1 MAPGWHRPCLNSS
14 AVSEDASKTNEAPE
28 TEASGRERRVFRR
41 LPAEQLPVTAAFA
54 PGPDVRLVD
63 LSRGGARFECER
75 RLLPGSTVALRLV
88 TPDGTV
94 VVRGRVVR
102 SRIAKID
109 QTGLVYEVAAAFNE
123 TLTALADDAGAEAAP
138 ASDAPAAADD
148 APPSAEAS
156 ANDTDQWPEVITT
169 VTATVMQSSDE
180 LREIFNGNDW

>member
-1 MAPGWHRPCLNSS
+1 MSDESS
-14 AVSEDASKTNEAPE
+14 KAADSVESEAA
-28 TEASGRERRVFRR
+28 GRERRVFPR
-41 LPAEQLPVTAAFA
+41 LPADQLPVTAAFA

-88 TPDGTV
+88 TPDGAV

-109 QTGLVYEVAAAFNE
+109 QSGLVYEVAAAFNE
-123 TLTALADDAGAEAAP
+123 TLTALADDVAPKSAEAPAAP
-138 ASDAPAAADD
+138 AAVAAPEVSSESVDDGDPERWSD
-148 APPSAEAS
+148 
-156 ANDTDQWPEVITT
+156 VITT
-169 VTATVMQSSDE
+169 VTATVTQSTVE

>member
-1 MAPGWHRPCLNSS
+1 M
-14 AVSEDASKTNEAPE
+14 SEDVSKTDETPE
-28 TEASGRERRVFRR
+28 SEASGRERRVFRR
-41 LPAEQLPVTAAFA
+41 LAADQLPVTAAFA

-109 QTGLVYEVAAAFNE
+109 QSGLVYEVAAAFNE
-123 TLTALADDAGAEAAP
+123 TLTTLADDSGAEAAP
-138 ASDAPAAADD
+138 VAANASTAEGPE
-148 APPSAEAS
+148 PSVEAEAATGD
-156 ANDTDQWPEVITT
+156 ANQWPDVITT
-169 VTATVMQSSDE
+169 VTATVTQSSDE

>member
-1 MAPGWHRPCLNSS
+1 VAEESHKTPEAEETAP
-14 AVSEDASKTNEAPE
+14 T
-28 TEASGRERRVFRR
+28 GRDRRVFPRV
-41 LPAEQLPVTAAFA
+41 PAEQLPVTAGFA

-88 TPDGTV
+88 TPDGSL

-123 TLTALADDAGAEAAP
+123 NLAALAEEADQTAAAGSTAEEPPADESATSTEAASWP
-138 ASDAPAAADD
+138 DA
-148 APPSAEAS
+148 
-156 ANDTDQWPEVITT
+156 VTT
-169 VTATVMQSSDE
+169 VTATVTQSSNE
-180 LREIFNGNDW
+180 LREIFNGNEW

>member
-1 MAPGWHRPCLNSS
+1 
-14 AVSEDASKTNEAPE
+14 VSEDPSKTTESPE
-28 TEASGRERRVFRR
+28 TEASGRERRIHPR
-41 LPAEQLPVTAAFA
+41 LPADQLPFTAAFA
-54 PGPDVRLVD
+54 PGPDVRLID

-88 TPDGTV
+88 TPDGAV

-123 TLTALADDAGAEAAP
+123 TLTALADEQAPKAAATAAEP
-138 ASDAPAAADD
+138 TSPSEPAATDEVGADGD
-148 APPSAEAS
+148 
-156 ANDTDQWPEVITT
+156 PERWSVEITT
-169 VTATVMQSSDE
+169 FTATVTQSSVE

>member
-1 MAPGWHRPCLNSS
+1 MSDESTRAADS
-14 AVSEDASKTNEAPE
+14 VESEAT
-28 TEASGRERRVFRR
+28 GRERRVFPR
-41 LPAEQLPVTAAFA
+41 LPADQLPVTAAFA

-88 TPDGTV
+88 TPDGAV

-109 QTGLVYEVAAAFNE
+109 QSGLVYEVAAAFNE
-123 TLTALADDAGAEAAP
+123 TLTALADDVAQKAAEAPLGAP
-138 ASDAPAAADD
+138 TAATAPETGTDVAGEGDPERWAD
-148 APPSAEAS
+148 
-156 ANDTDQWPEVITT
+156 VITT
-169 VTATVMQSSDE
+169 VTATVTQSSVE

>member
-1 MAPGWHRPCLNSS
+1 M
-14 AVSEDASKTNEAPE
+14 SEDVSKTDETPE

-41 LPAEQLPVTAAFA
+41 LPAETLPVTAAFA

-109 QTGLVYEVAAAFNE
+109 QNGLVYEVAAAFNE
-123 TLTALADDAGAEAAP
+123 TLTALADDAGTEASA
-138 ASDAPAAADD
+138 ATSDAPAADD

-156 ANDTDQWPEVITT
+156 ASDTEPWPEVITT
-169 VTATVMQSSDE
+169 VTATVTQSSDE

>member
-1 MAPGWHRPCLNSS
+1 M
-14 AVSEDASKTNEAPE
+14 SEEPTKAAEPPE
-28 TEASGRERRVFRR
+28 SEASGRERRVFPR
-41 LPAEQLPVTAAFA
+41 LPADQLPVTAAFA

-88 TPDGTV
+88 TPDGAV

-109 QTGLVYEVAAAFNE
+109 QSGLVYEVAAAFNE
-123 TLTALADDAGAEAAP
+123 TLTALADDAAPQQATAPPEAASATEPQANPEAAP
-138 ASDAPAAADD
+138 DD
-148 APPSAEAS
+148 GDPERWAE
-156 ANDTDQWPEVITT
+156 VLTT
-169 VTATVMQSSDE
+169 VTATVTQSSGE

>member
-1 MAPGWHRPCLNSS
+1 MSDESTKAADSIEP
-14 AVSEDASKTNEAPE
+14 EA
-28 TEASGRERRVFRR
+28 TGRERRVFPR
-41 LPAEQLPVTAAFA
+41 LPADQLPVTAAFA

-88 TPDGTV
+88 TPDGAV

-109 QTGLVYEVAAAFNE
+109 QSGLVYEVAAAFNE
-123 TLTALADDAGAEAAP
+123 TLTALADDAAQKAVAAP
-138 ASDAPAAADD
+138 PGAPTAETAPEAGTEVVDDEDPERWAD
-148 APPSAEAS
+148 
-156 ANDTDQWPEVITT
+156 VITT
-169 VTATVMQSSDE
+169 VTATVTQSSVE

>member
-1 MAPGWHRPCLNSS
+1 M
-14 AVSEDASKTNEAPE
+14 SEEAGKTTESHE
-28 TEASGRERRVFRR
+28 TEASGRERRIHPR
-41 LPAEQLPVTAAFA
+41 LPADQLPFTAAFA
-54 PGPDVRLVD
+54 PGPDVRLID

-88 TPDGTV
+88 TPDGAV

-123 TLTALADDAGAEAAP
+123 TLTALADEPAPQAAAAEPAP
-138 ASDAPAAADD
+138 ASASEPAATDNAGAGGD
-148 APPSAEAS
+148 PEHWSAE
-156 ANDTDQWPEVITT
+156 ITT
-169 VTATVMQSSDE
+169 FTATVTQSSGE

>member
-1 MAPGWHRPCLNSS
+1 M
-14 AVSEDASKTNEAPE
+14 SEDVSKTSEDPE

-41 LPAEQLPVTAAFA
+41 LAADQLPVTAAFA

-109 QTGLVYEVAAAFNE
+109 QSGLVYEVAAAFNE
-123 TLTALADDAGAEAAP
+123 TLTTLSDAGEEGAPVSADASLAEGTEPAVDAEAAP
-138 ASDAPAAADD
+138 T
-148 APPSAEAS
+148 
-156 ANDTDQWPEVITT
+156 DTDQWPDVITT
-169 VTATVMQSSDE
+169 VTATVTQSSDE

>member
-1 MAPGWHRPCLNSS
+1 M
-14 AVSEDASKTNEAPE
+14 SEEPDKTPESPE
-28 TEASGRERRVFRR
+28 TAPSGRDRRVFPRV
-41 LPAEQLPVTAAFA
+41 PAEQLPVTAGFA

-88 TPDGTV
+88 TPDGSL

-123 TLTALADDAGAEAAP
+123 SLTTLAEEADQAAAAGAPEPSAAP
-138 ASDAPAAADD
+138 EESPAPAETT
-148 APPSAEAS
+148 SWSE
-156 ANDTDQWPEVITT
+156 TVTT
-169 VTATVMQSSDE
+169 VTATVTQSSNE
-180 LREIFNGNDW
+180 LREIFNGNEW

>member
-1 MAPGWHRPCLNSS
+1 
-14 AVSEDASKTNEAPE
+14 VSEDVSKTSEDPE

-41 LPAEQLPVTAAFA
+41 LAADQLPVTAAFA

-109 QTGLVYEVAAAFNE
+109 QSGLVYEVAAAFNE
-123 TLTALADDAGAEAAP
+123 TLTTLADEGGEDGAPVAAEASVAGGGEP
-138 ASDAPAAADD
+138 AVEAESAASDA
-148 APPSAEAS
+148 E
-156 ANDTDQWPEVITT
+156 QWSDVITT
-169 VTATVMQSSDE
+169 VTATVTQSSDE

>member
-1 MAPGWHRPCLNSS
+1 
-14 AVSEDASKTNEAPE
+14 VSEDVSKTNETPE

-41 LPAEQLPVTAAFA
+41 MAADKLPVTAAFA

-75 RLLPGSTVALRLV
+75 RLLPGSSVALRLV
-88 TPDGTV
+88 TPDGAV

-123 TLTALADDAGAEAAP
+123 TLTTLADDAGPEIDAAAAP
-138 ASDAPAAADD
+138 D
-148 APPSAEAS
+148 APPDDDAAPVGDAS
-156 ANDTDQWPEVITT
+156 PTESDPWPDVVTT
-169 VTATVMQSSDE
+169 VTATVSQSSDE

>member
-1 MAPGWHRPCLNSS
+1 
-14 AVSEDASKTNEAPE
+14 VSEDVSKTNETPE
-28 TEASGRERRVFRR
+28 SEASGRERRVFRR
-41 LPAEQLPVTAAFA
+41 LAADQLPVTAAFA

-75 RLLPGSTVALRLV
+75 RLLPGSSVALRLV

-109 QTGLVYEVAAAFNE
+109 QHGLVYEVAAAFNE
-123 TLTALADDAGAEAAP
+123 TLTTLADDGDEAAAVAADASPAEGTAPAVEAGAA
-138 ASDAPAAADD
+138 ASDA
-148 APPSAEAS
+148 
-156 ANDTDQWPEVITT
+156 DQWPDVITT
-169 VTATVMQSSDE
+169 VTATVTQSSDE